1 MLLQGTPELCNCSC
15 TGNGKPLFL
24 HPSLSCWGTRPMLTV
39 ARAEWLWSIQ
49 VTSWMGN
56 SSHVVHVQAYE
67 IQTRLAEVARGILSE
82 FENAVLR
89 EPSVVPVHRG
99 TVHPLTRYVMNY
111 ISLISDYKQTL
122 NDLIMSD
129 PSARTDPNTL
139 VMDFTEL
146 EDKSPWL
153 CILYEKS
160 HHYRDTSLA
169 HIFIMNIFQKVKG
182 SPKLREM
189 IGDHYLR
196 KLTGSY

>member
-39 ARAEWLWSIQ
+39 ARAEWLTILNTFLMSYLKH
-49 VTSWMGN
+49 VN
-56 SSHVVHVQAYE
+56 YDSSHVVHVQAYE

-153 CILYEKS
+153 CILY
-160 HHYRDTSLA
+160 
-169 HIFIMNIFQKVKG
+169 G
-182 SPKLREM
+182 
-189 IGDHYLR
+189 
-196 KLTGSY
+196 